1 MKQPLYRNQPL
12 VGVPPEDVVIVAPSP
27 AIQFKPYSNISS
39 IVTGWAEVSFNESM
53 MDEGGRNRLSSAY
66 LNVQIPFKT
75 EITSELLAACSVD
88 ARWFKGNIMGSEM
101 AEWLGSESYNASVS
115 AHGFEWPGSGYE
127 FPAFNYTHW
136 RVVRLGQQWLDAL
149 TPTLDNTREG
159 YTTLSSLLEAL
170 GIVDNIR
177 RGIGLDSA
185 QKVIEA
191 AIAAIVADGMAHS
204 GYSENGGEAG
214 TLEDAETLFQV
225 PQGDE
230 NMISLL
236 TGTLEVP
243 APGDGGSSSV
253 NTTAMR
259 WELLITGLA
268 YSANGVGY
276 YLALTVVF
284 VHVLLALLHTA
295 YSLWLRKTSAAW
307 ESFCDSFALALGS
320 APSRELP
327 ATSVGV
333 QDPLCLA
340 KRLMVREVESNRD
353 NGGATGKRLQ
363 IIISGV
369 NGPGTKLPKTQA
381 DTRY

>member
-1 MKQPLYRNQPL
+1 
-12 VGVPPEDVVIVAPSP
+12 
-27 AIQFKPYSNISS
+27 
-39 IVTGWAEVSFNESM
+39 
-53 MDEGGRNRLSSAY
+53 
-66 LNVQIPFKT
+66 
-75 EITSELLAACSVD
+75 
-88 ARWFKGNIMGSEM
+88 MGSEM

-115 AHGFEWPGSGYE
+115 AHDLVWPENAYE
-127 FPAFNYTHW
+127 FPAVSYTHW
-136 RVVRLGQQWLDAL
+136 RVVQLGSQWLDTL
-149 TPTLDNTREG
+149 TLILDNTREG

-170 GIVDNIR
+170 GVVDNTS
-177 RGIGLDSA
+177 RGVGLYLA
-185 QKVIEA
+185 QIIEA

-214 TLEDAETLFQV
+214 TLENAQKLFQV
-225 PQGDE
+225 PKGDE

-236 TGTLEVP
+236 AGTLEVP
-243 APGDGGSSSV
+243 APGGGGSSSV

-259 WELLITGLA
+259 WELLITELA

-307 ESFCDSFALALGS
+307 ESSCDSFALALGS

-333 QDPLCLA
+333 KDPLCLA

-353 NGGATGKRLQ
+353 NGGATAKRLQ
-363 IIISGV
+363 IIVSGV

-381 DTRY
+381 DTRYQVVSTDMTETSVLL